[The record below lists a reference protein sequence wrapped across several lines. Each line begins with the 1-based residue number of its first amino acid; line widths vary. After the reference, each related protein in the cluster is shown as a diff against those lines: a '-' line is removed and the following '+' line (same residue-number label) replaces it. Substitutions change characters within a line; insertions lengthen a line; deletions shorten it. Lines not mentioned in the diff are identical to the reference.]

1 MKDENKTKDE
11 LIKELKVLRQRVIE
25 LKESEIEHKQ
35 A

>member
-25 LKESEIEHKQ
+25 LKESEIERK
-35 A
+35 